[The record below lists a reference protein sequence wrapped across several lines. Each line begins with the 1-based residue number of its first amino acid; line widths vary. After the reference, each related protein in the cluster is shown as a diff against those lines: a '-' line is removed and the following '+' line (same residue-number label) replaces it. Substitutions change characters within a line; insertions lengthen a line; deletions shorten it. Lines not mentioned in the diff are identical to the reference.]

1 MGLLRYAYS
10 GFIAFATTPLRGVVY
25 FGMLIVLASVVG
37 AIHIFIGA
45 LNTPSVLR
53 NGYATLMIVILFLGG
68 VIITILGM
76 IGEYMARI
84 YMEVKQRP
92 IYFTRETNIGHETAE
107 EMINGDKES
116 EKWED

>member
-1 MGLLRYAYS
+1 M
-10 GFIAFATTPLRGVVY
+10 
-25 FGMLIVLASVVG
+25 
-37 AIHIFIGA
+37 
-45 LNTPSVLR
+45 
-53 NGYATLMIVILFLGG
+53 
-68 VIITILGM
+68 IITILGM